1 MLYTIVSF
9 DDIFYSDYNR
19 IGIRESGFFSTDPYD
34 YLDKI

>member
-9 DDIFYSDYNR
+9 DDIFYSYDNK
-19 IGIRESGFFSTDPYD
+19 IGTRECGFFSTDPYD